1 MGKPKRVIVWEGDTS
16 NLPNRNEKKNIV
28 YANPKLDMSA
38 CIECYEDPVNPSS
51 PYRINFP
58 RNSIK
63 TVSNSLQNAK
73 FSIEVIRDVLEN
85 NEDALV
91 VFCYPSK
98 YDGSI
103 NNDINTNFTHKTY
116 EQLGI
121 QDLYEEYLEQ
131 SK

>member
-1 MGKPKRVIVWEGDTS
+1 MK
-16 NLPNRNEKKNIV
+16 KKNIV

-58 RNSIK
+58 IVFRKHK

-73 FSIEVIRDVLEN
+73 FPIEVIRDVLEN

-103 NNDINTNFTHKTY
+103 NNDIGTNFTHKTY